1 VGTHDFS
8 LTGCGDEQLRH
19 GTDRHRDPPA
29 RTGIPDDRPTGRPW
43 YVDVDDLTDPQ
54 PDDPYWYGYYE
65 SQRAAIDAACQ
76 RIAAL
81 QLDRLTRISQQL
93 LPRATSAA

>member
-1 VGTHDFS
+1 MNSFDTASAGTEIH
-8 LTGCGDEQLRH
+8 LRARIFRTI
-19 GTDRHRDPPA
+19 GPP
-29 RTGIPDDRPTGRPW
+29 GGHW
-43 YVDVDDLTDPQ
+43 YVDVDDLRDPQ

-81 QLDRLTRISQQL
+81 RLDRLTRISQQL

>member
-1 VGTHDFS
+1 MRAMSSFGTAPA
-8 LTGCGDEQLRH
+8 
-19 GTDRHRDPPA
+19 GTEIHLHARIFRTIGPP
-29 RTGIPDDRPTGRPW
+29 GGHW
-43 YVDVDDLTDPQ
+43 YVDIDDLTDPQ

-76 RIAAL
+76 RIAAP